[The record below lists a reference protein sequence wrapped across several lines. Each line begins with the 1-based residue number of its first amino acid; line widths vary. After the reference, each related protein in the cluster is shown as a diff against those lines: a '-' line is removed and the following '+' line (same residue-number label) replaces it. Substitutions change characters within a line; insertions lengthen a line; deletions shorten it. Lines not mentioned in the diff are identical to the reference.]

1 MAGSLLWIIT
11 LRRRKE
17 KTLSVELAII
27 IPTYNERENIKPL
40 LGKIEK
46 ALEGVIWEV
55 IFVDDDSSDGTA
67 QHIRDMAAMDNR
79 IRFLQRIGRRGLSSA
94 CIEGMLVTIA
104 PYLAIMD
111 ADMQHDETLL
121 RKMLAILKAED
132 LDIVI
137 GSRYVK
143 GSDTGTWSKER
154 VAVSRFATLMSRIV
168 IHSELKDPLS
178 GFFVLKRTFFEKVMR
193 HLSGKGF
200 KILLDLCASSPEKVR
215 FKELPYQFRSRYS
228 GKSKLDTLVV
238 WEYFIL
244 VIDKLIG
251 RIIPVRFTLFV
262 MVGASGAIIHL
273 AVLGICLKILRMSF
287 VLAQSWATFFAMT
300 VNFIFNNIFTYHDL
314 KLKDWKFFK
323 GLFSFYLACG
333 IGVVVNVRI
342 ALFLYGYGISWWV
355 AGLLGAVA
363 GGVWNY
369 AVTSNFTWVNK
380 K

>member
-1 MAGSLLWIIT
+1 MVSPLFRIIAFC
-11 LRRRKE
+11 RRKE
-17 KTLSVELAII
+17 RILSVELAVIV
-27 IPTYNERENIKPL
+27 PTYNERENIKPL
-40 LGKIEK
+40 IGKIEK

-67 QHIRDMAAMDNR
+67 QHIRDIASKNNK
-79 IRFLQRIGRRGLSSA
+79 IRCLQRIGRRGLSSA
-94 CIEGMLVTIA
+94 CIEGMLAATA

-111 ADMQHDETLL
+111 ADMQHDEALL
-121 RKMLAILKAED
+121 KKMLATFKVED

-137 GSRYVK
+137 ASRYVEG
-143 GSDTGTWSKER
+143 GSTSTWSKKR
-154 VAVSRFATLMSRIV
+154 VLASRFATVMSRV
-168 IHSELKDPLS
+168 ITHAELKDPLS

-193 HLSGKGF
+193 RLSGKGF

-262 MVGASGAIIHL
+262 IVGASGAIIHL

-300 VNFIFNNIFTYHDL
+300 VNFIFNNIFTYYDL
-314 KLKDWKFFK
+314 KLRGWKFFR

-333 IGVVVNVRI
+333 IGAIVNIRV
-342 ALFLYGYGISWWV
+342 ALFLYGYGVSWWV
-355 AGLLGAVA
+355 AGLLGAVV

-369 AVTSNFTWVNK
+369 AVTSTFTWVNK